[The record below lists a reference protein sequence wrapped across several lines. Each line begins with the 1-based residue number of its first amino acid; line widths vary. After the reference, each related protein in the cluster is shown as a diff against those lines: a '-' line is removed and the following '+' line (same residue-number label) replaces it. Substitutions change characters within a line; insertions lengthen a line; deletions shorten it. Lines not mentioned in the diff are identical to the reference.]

1 MVAVKRA
8 ALLLLLALP
17 LYADVRQLVVD
28 GAKRQ
33 VGVTRIY
40 DPAYQQLRYPGG
52 DVPPERGVCADVII
66 RAFRNAGLDLQKLV
80 HEDMAANFGRYPKR
94 WGLRRPD
101 TNIDHRR
108 VPNLETYFARRGK
121 ALAVSRKGGDYQPGD
136 IVSWRLPGN
145 ALPHIGIVSDVREP
159 GTDRYLMIHNIGAG
173 AQLEDVLFAFDI
185 NGHFR
190 W

>member
-1 MVAVKRA
+1 VKRI
-8 ALLLLLALP
+8 ALLLILALP
-17 LYADVRQLVVD
+17 AVADVRQLVID

-40 DPAYQQLRYPGG
+40 DPAYQQLKYPGG
-52 DVPPERGVCADVII
+52 DVPLERGVCADVII

-80 HEDMAANFGRYPKR
+80 HDDMAANFSKYPKR

-121 ALAVSRKGGDYQPGD
+121 ALAVSQRAGDYRPGD

-145 ALPHIGIVSDVREP
+145 ALPHIGIVSDVRQP
-159 GTDRYLMIHNIGAG
+159 GTDRYLMVHNIGDG
-173 AQLEDVLFAFDI
+173 AQFEDVLFAFHI
-185 NGHFR
+185 EGHYR